1 MKIAKY
7 VLIAGLIIV
16 FGCDNAPK
24 KTSIKIETDKVA
36 PQGGLVVLYTLG
48 ASKMIPLDTF
58 KLNDSNEY
66 ESEVS
71 ITEETFY
78 RIDVLRQQSAN
89 LILDGSENEVGI
101 KFDGSS
107 INIVGSEKSSQL
119 RKIDELIAKSQRD
132 IQQLSLEANQ
142 ANQQGDQATVQA
154 IVDQYASLQKKSQF
168 DLKGLIREATPSLT
182 SIYGLNFM
190 DLDENFD
197 FFDTVT
203 TATFQVLP
211 QNFMVSQMK
220 TRVDMARF
228 LSVGKVAPDFTLP
241 DTDGVDFSL
250 SDLKGKYVLL
260 DFWAAWCK
268 PCRAENPNVLRMYNK
283 YGGENF
289 EILGVS
295 LDRTKEAWVKA
306 IADDGLPWKHVS
318 DLKYFNSEAAT
329 LYNVNAIPATFLI
342 DPEGNIIGKNLRG
355 PTLEAKLQELFDG
368 KS

>member
-168 DLKGLIREATPSLT
+168 DLK
-182 SIYGLNFM
+182 
-190 DLDENFD
+190 
-197 FFDTVT
+197 
-203 TATFQVLP
+203 
-211 QNFMVSQMK
+211 
-220 TRVDMARF
+220 
-228 LSVGKVAPDFTLP
+228 
-241 DTDGVDFSL
+241 
-250 SDLKGKYVLL
+250 
-260 DFWAAWCK
+260 
-268 PCRAENPNVLRMYNK
+268 
-283 YGGENF
+283 
-289 EILGVS
+289 
-295 LDRTKEAWVKA
+295 
-306 IADDGLPWKHVS
+306 
-318 DLKYFNSEAAT
+318 
-329 LYNVNAIPATFLI
+329 
-342 DPEGNIIGKNLRG
+342 
-355 PTLEAKLQELFDG
+355 
-368 KS
+368 